1 MASII
6 QPADQGVLYACKRLC
21 KKKFLDEF
29 LVIEMSDGE

>member
-6 QPADQGVLYACKRLC
+6 QPADQGVLYTCKRWC